1 MGTGNIYLS
10 AAIRSN
16 LLSLQQ
22 SSDLIG
28 RTQGRLA
35 SGLDVQTAVDDPV
48 KFFSSKSLADR
59 SADITEKKSAVDQSI
74 STLNVAINAAAS
86 IDAILKQMKGVI
98 ITAKASTGTEK
109 AVLQAQFASL
119 AAQLNNFVGDATYN
133 GTNLIAS
140 TATIMTVQFS
150 NLSTSRLD
158 ITGVELNVSKLLIA
172 TAAANQASEVVNN
185 LLFSLAAASDFDA
198 GIVRMDAAID
208 TVRAAAKS
216 LGSNV
221 NLLQTRLDFS
231 NLLANTLTQGAD
243 KLRLADMNEEGAN
256 LVALQT
262 RQQLGFQALAFA
274 GQAEQAILT
283 LFR

>member
-1 MGTGNIYLS
+1 MATGSIFLS
-10 AAIRSN
+10 SAIRTN

-22 SSDLIG
+22 TSDLIG
-28 RTQGRLA
+28 RTQGRLS
-35 SGLDVQTAVDDPV
+35 SGLEVQSALDDPV
-48 KFFSSKSLADR
+48 KFFTSKSLSDR
-59 SADITEKKSAVDQSI
+59 ATDINEKKSGVDQSV
-74 STLNVAINAAAS
+74 STLHVAINAAES
-86 IDAILKQMKGVI
+86 IDRILKQMKGI
-98 ITAKASTGTEK
+98 LITAKAATSTEK
-109 AVLQAQFASL
+109 AALQAQFASL
-119 AAQLNNFVGDATYN
+119 SAQLNNFVADATYN

-150 NLSTSRLD
+150 SLSTSRLN
-158 ITGVELNVSKLLIA
+158 ITGVELNVSIVLMGGVATDQASLVVNTLF
-172 TAAANQASEVVNN
+172 TAA
-185 LLFSLAAASDFDA
+185 LASDFDA
-198 GIVRMDAAID
+198 GIARMDTAID

-221 NLLQTRLDFS
+221 SLLQTRLDFS
-231 NLLANTLTQGAD
+231 NLLTNTLTQGAD
-243 KLRLADMNEEGAN
+243 KLRLADLNQEGAN